1 MNYPTDLDSLAITLD
16 TERRTATITLDDPEK
31 HNRVSMLARDQLSEL
46 FRLVGNDEM
55 VDVVFL
61 KGAGDRAFT
70 AGGDIPGFLRATPE
84 ELTRLH
90 DNVAGPERCP
100 KPVIALIQ
108 GYCLGVGL
116 ELSLA
121 CDFRI
126 ATDDA
131 QIGLPEIRIGM
142 MPGSGGT
149 QRLTR
154 LIGLGRAKD
163 MIMRGRRI
171 SADEALSYGL
181 VTEVVEPGGLVA
193 AGQRLAAE
201 LQQHSPLAMAMVKR
215 VLNRAYETPLGAGLE
230 LEGLAYGF
238 LRTTHDFREGVESF
252 VEGRPP
258 EYTGE

>member
-1 MNYPTDLDSLAITLD
+1 MSYPTDLDALD
-16 TERRTATITLDDPEK
+16 LQLDPERRTATITLNDPEK

-46 FRLVGNDEM
+46 FRMIGQDKN

-61 KGAGDRAFT
+61 TGAGDRAFT
-70 AGGDIPGFLRATPE
+70 AGGDIPGFLEATPE
-84 ELTRLH
+84 QLTRLH
-90 DNVAGPERCP
+90 NNVAAPERCP
-100 KPVIALIQ
+100 KPVIALIH

-116 ELSLA
+116 ELALA

-126 ATDDA
+126 ATTEA
-131 QIGLPEIRIGM
+131 LLGLPEIRIGM

-149 QRLTR
+149 QRLSR
-154 LIGLGRAKD
+154 LVGLGRAKD

-171 SADEALSYGL
+171 PAEEALSYGL
-181 VTEVVEPGGLVA
+181 ITEIVDSGDLVE
-193 AGQRLAAE
+193 AGNRLAAE
-201 LQQHSPLAMAMVKR
+201 LQQHSPMALSMVKR
-215 VLNRAYETPLGAGLE
+215 ILNKAYEAPLGVGLE

-258 EYTGE
+258 EYTGD

>member
-1 MNYPTDLDSLAITLD
+1 MNYPTDLDALD
-16 TERRTATITLDDPEK
+16 IEINAERRTATITLDDPDK

-46 FRLVGNDEM
+46 FRLVGQDSS

-61 KGAGDRAFT
+61 IGAGDDAFT
-70 AGGDIPGFLRATPE
+70 AGGDIPGFLKATPE

-90 DNVAGPERCP
+90 DNVAGPERCS
-100 KPVIALIQ
+100 KPVIALIH

-126 ATDDA
+126 ATNKA
-131 QIGLPEIRIGM
+131 QLGLPEIRIGM

-149 QRLTR
+149 QRLSR
-154 LIGLGRAKD
+154 LVGLGRAKD

-171 SADEALSYGL
+171 NAQEALSYGL
-181 VTEVVEPGGLVA
+181 VTEIVEPNELEE
-193 AGQRLAAE
+193 AGYRLAAE
-201 LQQHSPLAMAMVKR
+201 LQQHSPLAMSMVKR
-215 VLNRAYETPLGAGLE
+215 VLNRAYEVPLAAGLE

-238 LRTTHDFREGVESF
+238 LRTTHDFREGVEAF
-252 VEGRPP
+252 VEGRSP

>member
-1 MNYPTDLDSLAITLD
+1 MNYPSELDAIEFGVDVKT
-16 TERRTATITLDDPEK
+16 RTATITLDDPEK
-31 HNRVSMLARDQLSEL
+31 HNRVSMAARDQLAEL
-46 FRLVGNDEM
+46 FRLVGQDDS

-90 DNVAGPERCP
+90 DNVAAPERCP
-100 KPVIALIQ
+100 KPVIALVH

-116 ELSLA
+116 ELALA

-126 ATDDA
+126 ASTGS
-131 QIGLPEIRIGM
+131 QLGLPEIRIGM

-149 QRLTR
+149 QRLSR
-154 LIGLGRAKD
+154 LVGLGRAKD

-171 SADEALSYGL
+171 TADEALAYGL
-181 VTEVVEPGGLVA
+181 VTEVVAPDMLAEAGLK
-193 AGQRLAAE
+193 LAEE
-201 LQQHSPLAMAMVKR
+201 LKQHSPMAMSMVKR
-215 VLNRAYETPLGAGLE
+215 VLNRAYEAPLSVGLE
-230 LEGLAYGF
+230 LEGMAYGF

>member
-1 MNYPTDLDSLAITLD
+1 MNYPTDLDALRFSVDSESRI
-16 TERRTATITLDDPEK
+16 ATITLDDPEK
-31 HNRVSMLARDQLSEL
+31 HNRVSMLARDQLAEL
-46 FRLVGNDEM
+46 FRLLGKDDD

-61 KGAGDRAFT
+61 VGAGDRAFT
-70 AGGDIPGFLRATPE
+70 AGGDIPGFLDASPE
-84 ELTRLH
+84 DLTRLH

-116 ELSLA
+116 ELALA

-126 ATDDA
+126 AAPDS
-131 QIGLPEIRIGM
+131 QIGLPEIRLGM

-171 SADEALSYGL
+171 NAEEALSYGL
-181 VTEVVEPGGLVA
+181 ITEIVEPDDLID
-193 AGQRLAAE
+193 AGRRLAAE
-201 LQQHSPLAMAMVKR
+201 LTKHSPLAMAMVKR
-215 VLNRAYETPLGAGLE
+215 ILNRAYEAPLAVGLE

-238 LRTTHDFREGVESF
+238 LRTTHDFREGVEAF

>member
-1 MNYPTDLDSLAITLD
+1 LNYPTELDGIDFEIDAD
-16 TERRTATITLDDPEK
+16 RRTATITLNDPGK

-46 FRLVGNDEM
+46 FRLVGEDSG

-61 KGAGDRAFT
+61 TGAGNTAFT

-90 DNVAGPERCP
+90 ENVAGPERCP
-100 KPVIALIQ
+100 KPVIALIH

-116 ELSLA
+116 ELALA

-126 ATDDA
+126 AATDA
-131 QIGLPEIRIGM
+131 KLGFPEIRIGM

-149 QRLTR
+149 QRLSR
-154 LIGLGRAKD
+154 LVGLGRAKD

-171 SADEALSYGL
+171 TAEEALSYGL
-181 VTEVVEPGGLVA
+181 VTEIVELDELA
-193 AGQRLAAE
+193 DAGRRLAEE
-201 LQQHSPLAMAMVKR
+201 LLQYSSLAMSMVKR
-215 VLNRAYETPLGAGLE
+215 ILNQVFEVPLGAGLE

-252 VEGRPP
+252 VEGRSP
-258 EYTGE
+258 EFKGK